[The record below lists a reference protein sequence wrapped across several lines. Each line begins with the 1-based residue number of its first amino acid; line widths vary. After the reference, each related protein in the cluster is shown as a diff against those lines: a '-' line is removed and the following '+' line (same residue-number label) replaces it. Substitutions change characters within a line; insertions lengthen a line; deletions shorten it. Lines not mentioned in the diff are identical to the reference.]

1 MTTEEKEL
9 LNSVRA
15 DVLNLGASFNK
26 LIEALVP
33 ITEIIQRQEVKIDSN
48 AAAVELMLRELA
60 KTEGLI
66 NEGFE
71 KEMKAGNQG
80 HESMVASFNNV
91 IDAIDNVVKNQLTD
105 NKNVSAIWNTVSATD
120 KKMDNSTKS
129 ILSKIGSLNA
139 TLDNQWANR

>member
-9 LNSVRA
+9 LHSVRA
-15 DVLNLGASFNK
+15 DMLNLGASFNK

-33 ITEIIQRQEVKIDSN
+33 ITEIIQRQEAKIDSN

-60 KTEGLI
+60 KTQGLI
-66 NEGFE
+66 SEGFGE
-71 KEMKAGNQG
+71 EMEAGNRG
-80 HESMVASFNNV
+80 HKNV
-91 IDAIDNVVKNQLTD
+91 IDAINNVVRNQLTD
-105 NKNVSAIWNTVSATD
+105 NKNVSAIWNVVSTTD
-120 KKMDNSTKS
+120 KKVDESFKS